1 MFNYRNGRRSLKKSR
16 EWIGS
21 LGRQLRLAGMAK
33 VLPKIGWQIPL
44 LFDNAAY
51 N

>member
-1 MFNYRNGRRSLKKSR
+1 LKKSR

-21 LGRQLRLAGMAK
+21 LERQLKPAGRARG
-33 VLPKIGWQIPL
+33 LYKIGWQIPL